1 MKSGSVKRALV
12 LGGILMLVGVL
23 AFIDV
28 FVDLSPWV
36 WVILFA
42 AAGVGALAV
51 YLTDRSDWS
60 LLIPAYVMLA
70 IALLIALAESQILR
84 GEAVAVFVLIVI
96 ALPFLVVFLRNRS
109 QWWALIPAYVL
120 AAVAL
125 MIGLQ
130 EIGILSDAVTAP
142 YVLAAIAIPFFVVFA
157 RNRRQWWF
165 LIPAGVL
172 TIVALSLLIA
182 EDVGG
187 YVGPVI
193 LVVVGIVIVAR
204 LLTRGRRTDAVE
216 SSEDE

>member
-204 LLTRGRRTDAVE
+204 LLTRGRRQDTGE
-216 SSEDE
+216 SAKGE

>member
-70 IALLIALAESQILR
+70 IALLIALAESQIVR

>member
-70 IALLIALAESQILR
+70 LALLIALAESQILR